1 MLPSLYT
8 LATQYKALQA
18 LDIESIDE
26 RALLDTLEGL
36 EGDLQTKA
44 TNVVAFQ
51 KNVQMFADM
60 AQAAADTMQVRA
72 KVLQNRADN
81 IKGYIKLSMEAG
93 GITKIESPEFTARI
107 QNNPPSVVID
117 DESLLPAEFI
127 VTPPPPKPSPSK
139 TLIANAL
146 KAGQEVPGARLVQ
159 GTSLRIK

>member
-1 MLPSLYT
+1 MLPSLFT
-8 LATQYKALQA
+8 LATQYRALQA
-18 LDIESIDE
+18 LDIEDIDE
-26 RALLDTLEGL
+26 QTLLDTLSGL

-51 KNVQMFADM
+51 KNVQMYADM
-60 AQAAADTMQVRA
+60 AQAAAEGMQRRA
-72 KVLQNRADN
+72 QVLQNRADN
-81 IKGYIKLSMEAG
+81 VKAYIKLAMETG

-127 VTPPPPKPSPSK
+127 VTPPPKPSPSK
-139 TLIANAL
+139 TLISAAL
-146 KAGQEVPGARLVQ
+146 KAGKDVPGAHLTQ